1 MASRIDCVIDTEPM
15 AREMDRVS
23 RQVDG
28 TTAAVVGF
36 KAAVI
41 KAEGDA
47 ADHVCQNVN
56 RGFYSLIH
64 SQISQKIAK
73 LSSEVDSHV
82 MKLTQLQK
90 QLLGLKSRM
99 QRDYAMTSQRYH
111 KLFTTLNR
119 DLRLRVTELD
129 RPVMRF
135 ASDETTRLENRTR
148 LLSSQVPLGQTETL
162 AASERILAGNVKYQA
177 KEVLESTER
186 FLTDHKRQEVLLQKV
201 LLDETIDKE
210 DQQILMPVIVV
221 NSTQAPDSSNWNSY
235 SNKDFV
241 PANAARDVTELIAQN
256 IVPMSNNVGNSTLS
270 NELNA
275 MISQSSLPDR
285 VKEMMRELHKDSVQ
299 PR

>member
-15 AREMDRVS
+15 AREMGRVS

>member
-90 QLLGLKSRM
+90 QLLGLRARM

-111 KLFTTLNR
+111 KLFTTINR

-186 FLTDHKRQEVLLQKV
+186 FLADHKRQEVLLQKV

-241 PANAARDVTELIAQN
+241 PANAARDVTELVAQN
-256 IVPMSNNVGNSTLS
+256 IVPMANNVGNSSLS

-275 MISQSSLPDR
+275 MISQASLPDR

>member
-82 MKLTQLQK
+82 MKITQLQK

-186 FLTDHKRQEVLLQKV
+186 YLSDYKRQEVLLQKV
-201 LLDETIDKE
+201 LLDETIDQE
-210 DQQILMPVIVV
+210 EQQILMPVIVV
-221 NSTQAPDSSNWNSY
+221 NSTQAPDSSNWNCY
-235 SNKDFV
+235 SNTTFV
-241 PANAARDVTELIAQN
+241 PANAARDVTELVAQN
-256 IVPMSNNVGNSTLS
+256 VVPMPNTVGNHTLS

-275 MISQSSLPDR
+275 LISQSSLPDR
-285 VKEMMRELHKDSVQ
+285 VKEMMRQLHNDSVQ